1 MAMESLLQDLRRAAR
16 RLWKTPAFT
25 LVAVLVVA
33 VGIGANAA
41 IFSVVNATLLA
52 PSPFPEPD
60 RLVRVWDSSPQR
72 GEEIDPVP
80 PASFHAYREETGVFE
95 TLGAATDGF
104 YNLTGAGE
112 PEALLSYRFSAD
124 AFRALGVKPVLGRT
138 FTAEEDRPGHDGVVV
153 LSQDLWQRRF
163 ASDPAILGRALTLD
177 GRACTVVGVMP
188 SSTSFGPIQLWTPL
202 ALDPATAGD
211 RQRRFLRLF
220 GRLKPGVTLE
230 QASAALARVAAR
242 LEREH
247 PDTNSGWTALAE
259 PIDERLVG
267 DIRPAL
273 KVLTAAVAFVLLIA
287 CANVAN
293 LLLVRAAGRE
303 RESAVR
309 VALGAGR
316 GRLIRE
322 SLAESLLVA
331 VAGGALGVW
340 LAGAGVNLLLAFFP
354 RNLGN
359 VAIPRLQAIPIDA
372 RVLGFSLLLVLASGV
387 LCGLAPALRASSADP
402 ADCLRDGG
410 RTTSGVAR
418 SRLRSLLVASEMAL
432 ALVLTSAAALMVHSF
447 ARLQSGRLGF
457 EPDRVLTMRLTL
469 PRARYD
475 ADGQRRFLDQALR
488 NIREVPGVQAV
499 GATTFLPLSGWH
511 GDREFAV
518 EGRTPPAR
526 GQEPHA
532 DFRVIGG
539 DIFAALGTPLVR
551 GRLFAEGDQPSR
563 PRVAVV
569 NETFARRHFP
579 SEDPL
584 GRRIDFRIR
593 SDGDQPE
600 WREIVGVVG
609 DIRHHGLVREPV
621 PEVYV
626 PFAQEPLFLFGLAIR
641 TAGEPAALAG
651 AVRQAIWQV
660 DKDQP
665 VAYVLPMRQMAAE
678 TTALHRT
685 STLTLLA
692 FTTVALFL
700 AALGLYGV
708 LSYTVSQRSHEIG
721 IRVAMGATR
730 RDILRL
736 VMGQGLRLAGAGLAT
751 GLLASLAL
759 TRLLSSLL
767 FGVSPYDVPT
777 LAIVVVALLATA
789 LLASFLPAFRA
800 TRVSP
805 LDALRYE

>member
-1 MAMESLLQDLRRAAR
+1 MDTVLQDVRHALRRLA
-16 RLWKTPAFT
+16 KTPGFT
-25 LVAVLVVA
+25 LVAVAVVA
-33 VGIGANAA
+33 IGIGANAA

-52 PSPFPEPD
+52 PGPYPEPE

-72 GEEIDPVP
+72 GEAIDPIP
-80 PASFHAYREETGVFE
+80 PAGFHAYRDETGVFE
-95 TLGAATDGF
+95 TLGASTDGF
-104 YNLTGAGE
+104 YNLTGSGE
-112 PEALLSYRFSAD
+112 PEALLSYRYSA
-124 AFRALGVKPVLGRT
+124 ATFKALGVQPLLGRA
-138 FTAEEDRPGHDGVVV
+138 FTEQEDRPGHDGVVV

-163 ASDPAILGRALTLD
+163 GSDPGILGRSLTLD
-177 GRACTVVGVMP
+177 GRAYTVVGVMP
-188 SSTSFGPIQLWTPL
+188 SSTNFGPIQLWTPL
-202 ALDPATAGD
+202 ALDPALAD
-211 RQRRFLRLF
+211 NRERRFLRVV
-220 GRLKPGVTLE
+220 GRLKPGVTIE
-230 QASAALARVAAR
+230 QANAALARVAAR
-242 LEREH
+242 MERDH
-247 PDTNSGWTALAE
+247 PDTHSGWTALAE

-309 VALGAGR
+309 VALGASR
-316 GRLIRE
+316 GRLIRQ

-331 VAGGALGVW
+331 VTGGALGVW
-340 LAGAGVNLLLAFFP
+340 LAGTGVNLLLAFFP

-372 RVLGFSLLLVLASGV
+372 RVLGFSLLLVIVSGV
-387 LCGLAPALRASSADP
+387 LFGLVPALRASAADP
-402 ADCLRDGG
+402 AECLRDGG
-410 RTTSGVAR
+410 RTTSGAAHG
-418 SRLRSLLVASEMAL
+418 RLRGLLVASEMAL

-447 ARLQSGRLGF
+447 ARLQNGRLGF
-457 EPDRVLTMRLTL
+457 EPDQVLTMRAML
-469 PRARYD
+469 PRSRYD
-475 ADGQRRFLDQALR
+475 ADGQRRFMDQALR
-488 NIREVPGVQAV
+488 NIRAVPGVQSV
-499 GATTFLPLSGWH
+499 GSTTFLPLSGWH
-511 GDREFAV
+511 GDRKFAV
-518 EGRTPPAR
+518 EGRTPPVR

-532 DFRVIGG
+532 DWRVIGG
-539 DIFAALGTPLVR
+539 DYLAALGTPLVK
-551 GRLFAEGDQPSR
+551 GRLFTDADDPSR
-563 PRVAVV
+563 PRVALV
-569 NETFARRHFP
+569 NETFVRRHFP
-579 SEDPL
+579 NEDPL
-584 GRRIDFRIR
+584 GRRIDFRIQ
-593 SDGDQPE
+593 SDGDAPE

-621 PEVYV
+621 PEVYI
-626 PFAQEPLFLFGLAIR
+626 PFEQEPLFIVAFAIR
-641 TAGEPAALAG
+641 TAGEPTAMAG

-665 VAYVLPMRQMAAE
+665 VAYVLPLRQMASE

-692 FTTVALFL
+692 FTGVALGL

-708 LSYTVSQRSHEIG
+708 LSYAVSQRSHEIG

-730 RDILRL
+730 RDILGM
-736 VMGQGLRLAGAGLAT
+736 VMGQGLRLAGAGLVV

-777 LAIVVVALLATA
+777 LAIVIVVLTATA
-789 LLASFLPAFRA
+789 LLASFVPAFRA

>member
-1 MAMESLLQDLRRAAR
+1 MDTVLQDVRHALRRLA
-16 RLWKTPAFT
+16 KTPGFT
-25 LVAVLVVA
+25 LVAVAVVA
-33 VGIGANAA
+33 IGIGANAA

-52 PSPFPEPD
+52 PGPYPEPE

-72 GEEIDPVP
+72 GEAIDPIP
-80 PASFHAYREETGVFE
+80 PAGFHAYRDETGVFE
-95 TLGAATDGF
+95 TLGASTDGF
-104 YNLTGAGE
+104 YNLTGSGE
-112 PEALLSYRFSAD
+112 PEALLSYRYSA
-124 AFRALGVKPVLGRT
+124 ATFKALGVQPLLGRA
-138 FTAEEDRPGHDGVVV
+138 FTEQEDRPGHDGVVV

-163 ASDPAILGRALTLD
+163 GSDPGILGRSLTLD
-177 GRACTVVGVMP
+177 GRAYTVVGVMP
-188 SSTSFGPIQLWTPL
+188 SSTNFGPIQLWTPL
-202 ALDPATAGD
+202 ALDPALAD
-211 RQRRFLRLF
+211 NRERRFLRVV
-220 GRLKPGVTLE
+220 GRLKPGVTIE
-230 QASAALARVAAR
+230 QANAALARVAAR
-242 LEREH
+242 MERDH
-247 PDTNSGWTALAE
+247 PDTHSGWTALAE

-309 VALGAGR
+309 VALGASR
-316 GRLIRE
+316 GRLIRQ

-331 VAGGALGVW
+331 VTGGALGVW
-340 LAGAGVNLLLAFFP
+340 LAGTGVNLLLAFFP

-372 RVLGFSLLLVLASGV
+372 RVLGFSLLLVIVSGV
-387 LCGLAPALRASSADP
+387 LFGLVPALRASAADP
-402 ADCLRDGG
+402 AECLRDGG
-410 RTTSGVAR
+410 RTTSGAAHG
-418 SRLRSLLVASEMAL
+418 RLRGLLVASEMAL

-447 ARLQSGRLGF
+447 ARLQNGRLGF
-457 EPDRVLTMRLTL
+457 EPDQVLTMRAML
-469 PRARYD
+469 PRSRYD
-475 ADGQRRFLDQALR
+475 ADGQRRFMDQALR
-488 NIREVPGVQAV
+488 NIRAVPGVQSV
-499 GATTFLPLSGWH
+499 GSTTFLPLSGWH

-518 EGRTPPAR
+518 EGRTPPVR

-532 DFRVIGG
+532 DWRVIGG
-539 DIFAALGTPLVR
+539 DYLAALGTPLVK
-551 GRLFAEGDQPSR
+551 GRLFTDADDPSR
-563 PRVAVV
+563 PRVALV
-569 NETFARRHFP
+569 NETFVRRHFP
-579 SEDPL
+579 NEDPL
-584 GRRIDFRIR
+584 GRRIDFRIQ
-593 SDGDQPE
+593 SDGDAPE

-621 PEVYV
+621 PEVYI
-626 PFAQEPLFLFGLAIR
+626 PFEQEPLFIVAFAIR
-641 TAGEPAALAG
+641 TAGEPTAMAG

-665 VAYVLPMRQMAAE
+665 VAYVLPLRQMASE

-692 FTTVALFL
+692 FTGVALGL

-708 LSYTVSQRSHEIG
+708 LSYAVSQRSHEIG

-730 RDILRL
+730 RDILGM
-736 VMGQGLRLAGAGLAT
+736 VMGQGLRLAGAGLVV

-777 LAIVVVALLATA
+777 LAIVIVVLTATA
-789 LLASFLPAFRA
+789 LLASFVPAFRA

>member
-1 MAMESLLQDLRRAAR
+1 METLLQDLRHAAR
-16 RLWKTPAFT
+16 RLRKTPGFT
-25 LVAVLVVA
+25 LVAIAVVA
-33 VGIGANAA
+33 IGIGANAA

-52 PSPFPEPD
+52 PGPFPEPD

-72 GEEIDPVP
+72 GEEIDPIP
-80 PASFHAYREETGVFE
+80 PASFHAYRDETGVFE
-95 TLGAATDGF
+95 TLGASTDAF

-112 PEALLSYRFSAD
+112 PEALLSYRYSAD
-124 AFRALGVKPVLGRT
+124 AFKALGVTPLLGRT
-138 FTAEEDRPGHDGVVV
+138 FTADEDRPGHDGVVV
-153 LSQDLWQRRF
+153 LSQELWQRRF
-163 ASDPAILGRALTLD
+163 AGDPNILGRSLTLD
-177 GRACTVVGVMP
+177 GRAYTVVGVMP
-188 SSTSFGPIQLWTPL
+188 AAINFGTLQLWTPL
-202 ALDPATAGD
+202 ALDPALHD
-211 RQRRFLRLF
+211 NRERRFLRVM

-230 QASAALARVAAR
+230 QANAALEQVAAR
-242 LEREH
+242 MEREH

-273 KVLTAAVAFVLLIA
+273 KVLAAAVAFVLLIA

-303 RESAVR
+303 REAAVR
-309 VALGAGR
+309 VALGASR
-316 GRLIRE
+316 GRLVRQ

-331 VAGGALGVW
+331 VTGGTLGVW

-359 VAIPRLQAIPIDA
+359 VAIPRLREIPIDTT
-372 RVLGFSLLLVLASGV
+372 VLGFSLLLVIASGV
-387 LCGLAPALRASSADP
+387 LFGLAPALRASMADP
-402 ADCLRDGG
+402 ADCLREGG
-410 RTTSGVAR
+410 RTTSGIAR
-418 SRLRSLLVASEMAL
+418 GRLRSLLVASEMAL

-447 ARLQSGRLGF
+447 ARLQQGRLGF
-457 EPDRVLTMRLTL
+457 EPDRVLTMRMTL

-475 ADGQRRFLDQALR
+475 DDGQRRFLDQALR

-511 GDREFAV
+511 GDREYRV
-518 EGRTPPAR
+518 EGRTPPVR
-526 GQEPHA
+526 GQEPVA
-532 DFRVIGG
+532 DFRIVGG
-539 DIFAALGTPLVR
+539 DLFAALGTPLVR
-551 GRLFAEGDQPSR
+551 GRQFTDADKPTS
-563 PRVAVV
+563 PRVALV
-569 NETFARRHFP
+569 NETFARRAFP
-579 SEDPL
+579 NEDPV
-584 GRRIDFRIR
+584 GRRIDFRVR
-593 SDGDQPE
+593 SGGDTPE

-609 DIRHHGLVREPV
+609 DVRHHGLVREPV

-626 PFAQEPLFLFGLAIR
+626 PFAQEPLFIVGLAIR
-641 TAGEPAALAG
+641 TAGEPSAMVG

-692 FTTVALFL
+692 FTVIALAL

-708 LSYTVSQRSHEIG
+708 LSYAVSQRSHEIG
-721 IRVAMGATR
+721 IRVAMGASR
-730 RDILRL
+730 SDILRM
-736 VMGQGLRLAGAGLAT
+736 VMGQGLRLAGAGLVV
-751 GLLASLAL
+751 GLVASLAL

-777 LAIVVVALLATA
+777 LATVVVVLVATA
-789 LLASFLPAFRA
+789 LLASFVPAFRA

>member
-1 MAMESLLQDLRRAAR
+1 MDTVLQDVRHALRRLA
-16 RLWKTPAFT
+16 KTPGFT
-25 LVAVLVVA
+25 LVAVAVVA
-33 VGIGANAA
+33 IGIGANAA

-52 PSPFPEPD
+52 PGPYPEPE

-72 GEEIDPVP
+72 GEAIDPIP
-80 PASFHAYREETGVFE
+80 PAGFHAYRDETGVFE
-95 TLGAATDGF
+95 TLGASTDGF
-104 YNLTGAGE
+104 YNLTGSGE
-112 PEALLSYRFSAD
+112 PEALLSYRYSA
-124 AFRALGVKPVLGRT
+124 ATFKALGVQPLLGRA
-138 FTAEEDRPGHDGVVV
+138 FTEQEDRPGHDGVVV

-163 ASDPAILGRALTLD
+163 GSDPGILGRSLTLD
-177 GRACTVVGVMP
+177 GRAYTVVGVMP
-188 SSTSFGPIQLWTPL
+188 SSTNFGPIQLWTPL
-202 ALDPATAGD
+202 ALDPALAD
-211 RQRRFLRLF
+211 NRERRFLRVV
-220 GRLKPGVTLE
+220 GRLKPGVTIE
-230 QASAALARVAAR
+230 RANAALARVAAR
-242 LEREH
+242 MERDH
-247 PDTNSGWTALAE
+247 PDTHSGWTALAE

-309 VALGAGR
+309 VALGASR
-316 GRLIRE
+316 GRLIRQ

-331 VAGGALGVW
+331 VTGGALGVW
-340 LAGAGVNLLLAFFP
+340 LAGTGVNLLLAFFP

-372 RVLGFSLLLVLASGV
+372 RVLGFSLLLVIVSGV
-387 LCGLAPALRASSADP
+387 LFGLVPALRASAADP
-402 ADCLRDGG
+402 AECLRDGG
-410 RTTSGVAR
+410 RTTSGAAHG
-418 SRLRSLLVASEMAL
+418 RLRGLLVASEMAL

-447 ARLQSGRLGF
+447 ARLQNGRLGF
-457 EPDRVLTMRLTL
+457 EPDQVLTMRAML
-469 PRARYD
+469 PRSRYD
-475 ADGQRRFLDQALR
+475 ADGQRRFMDQALR
-488 NIREVPGVQAV
+488 NIRAVPGVQSV
-499 GATTFLPLSGWH
+499 GSTTFLPLSGWH

-518 EGRTPPAR
+518 EGRTPPVR

-532 DFRVIGG
+532 DWRVIGG
-539 DIFAALGTPLVR
+539 DYLAALGTPLVK
-551 GRLFAEGDQPSR
+551 GRLFTDADDPSR
-563 PRVAVV
+563 PRVALV
-569 NETFARRHFP
+569 NETFVRRHFP
-579 SEDPL
+579 NEDPL
-584 GRRIDFRIR
+584 GRRIDFRIQ
-593 SDGDQPE
+593 SDGDAPE

-621 PEVYV
+621 PEVYI
-626 PFAQEPLFLFGLAIR
+626 PFEQEPLFIVAFAIR
-641 TAGEPAALAG
+641 TAGEPTAMAG

-665 VAYVLPMRQMAAE
+665 VAYVLPLRQMASE

-692 FTTVALFL
+692 FTGVALGL

-708 LSYTVSQRSHEIG
+708 LSYAVSQRSHEIG

-730 RDILRL
+730 RDILGM
-736 VMGQGLRLAGAGLAT
+736 VMGQGLRLAGAGLVV

-777 LAIVVVALLATA
+777 LAIVIVVLTATA
-789 LLASFLPAFRA
+789 LLASFVPAFRA

>member
-1 MAMESLLQDLRRAAR
+1 MDTLLQDVRHALRRLA
-16 RLWKTPAFT
+16 KTPGFT
-25 LVAVLVVA
+25 LVAVAVVA
-33 VGIGANAA
+33 IGIGANAA

-52 PSPFPEPD
+52 PGPYPEPE

-72 GEEIDPVP
+72 GEAIDPIP
-80 PASFHAYREETGVFE
+80 PAGFHAYRDETGVFE
-95 TLGAATDGF
+95 TLGASTDGF
-104 YNLTGAGE
+104 FNLTGAGE
-112 PEALLSYRFSAD
+112 PEALLSYRYSA
-124 AFRALGVKPVLGRT
+124 ATFKALGVQPLLGRT
-138 FTAEEDRPGHDGVVV
+138 FTEEEDRPGHDGVVV
-153 LSQDLWQRRF
+153 LSQDIWQRRF
-163 ASDPAILGRALTLD
+163 GSDPGILGRSLTLD
-177 GRACTVVGVMP
+177 GRAYAVVGVMP
-188 SSTSFGPIQLWTPL
+188 GSVNFGPIQLWTPL
-202 ALDPATAGD
+202 ALDPALAD
-211 RQRRFLRLF
+211 NRERRFLRVV
-220 GRLKPGVTLE
+220 GRLKPGITIE
-230 QASAALARVAAR
+230 QANAALARVAAR
-242 LEREH
+242 MERDH
-247 PDTNSGWTALAE
+247 PDTHSGWTALAE

-309 VALGAGR
+309 VALGASR
-316 GRLIRE
+316 GRLIRQ

-331 VAGGALGVW
+331 VTGGALGVW
-340 LAGAGVNLLLAFFP
+340 LAGTGVNLLLAFFP

-359 VAIPRLQAIPIDA
+359 VAIPRLQTIPIDA
-372 RVLGFSLLLVLASGV
+372 RVLGFSLLLVIVSGV
-387 LCGLAPALRASSADP
+387 LFGLVPALRASAADP
-402 ADCLRDGG
+402 AECLRDGG
-410 RTTSGVAR
+410 RTTSGAAHG
-418 SRLRSLLVASEMAL
+418 RLRGLLVASEMAL

-447 ARLQSGRLGF
+447 ARLQNGRLGF
-457 EPDRVLTMRLTL
+457 EPDQVLTMRVML

-475 ADGQRRFLDQALR
+475 ADGQRRFMDQALR
-488 NIREVPGVQAV
+488 NIRAVAGVQSA
-499 GATTFLPLSGWH
+499 GSTTFLPLSGWH

-518 EGRTPPAR
+518 EGRTPPVR

-532 DFRVIGG
+532 DWRVIGG
-539 DIFAALGTPLVR
+539 DYFAALGTPLVK
-551 GRLFAEGDQPSR
+551 GRLFTGGDDPSR
-563 PRVAVV
+563 PRVALV
-569 NETFARRHFP
+569 NETFVRRHFP
-579 SEDPL
+579 NEDPL
-584 GRRIDFRIR
+584 GRRIDFRIQ
-593 SDGDQPE
+593 SDSDAPE

-621 PEVYV
+621 PEVYI
-626 PFAQEPLFLFGLAIR
+626 PFEQEPLFIVAFAIR
-641 TAGEPAALAG
+641 TAGEPTAMAG

-665 VAYVLPMRQMAAE
+665 VAYVLPLRQMASE

-692 FTTVALFL
+692 FTAVALGL

-708 LSYTVSQRSHEIG
+708 LSYAVSQRSHEIG

-730 RDILRL
+730 RDILGM
-736 VMGQGLRLAGAGLAT
+736 VMGQGLRLAGAGLVV

-777 LAIVVVALLATA
+777 LAIVIVVLTATA
-789 LLASFLPAFRA
+789 LLASFVPAIRA

>member
-1 MAMESLLQDLRRAAR
+1 MDTLLQDVRHAVR
-16 RLWKTPAFT
+16 RLAKTPGFT
-25 LVAVLVVA
+25 LVAVAVVA
-33 VGIGANAA
+33 IGIGANAA

-52 PSPFPEPD
+52 PGPFPEPE

-72 GEEIDPVP
+72 GEAIDPIP
-80 PASFHAYREETGVFE
+80 PAGFFAYRDETGVFE
-95 TLGAATDGF
+95 TLGASTDGF

-112 PEALLSYRFSAD
+112 PEALLSYRYSAD
-124 AFRALGVKPVLGRT
+124 FFKALGVKPILGRT
-138 FTAEEDRPGHDGVVV
+138 FTPEEDRPGHDGVVV

-163 ASDPAILGRALTLD
+163 ASDPGILGRSLTLD
-177 GRACTVVGVMP
+177 GRAYTVVGVMP
-188 SSTSFGPIQLWTPL
+188 GSVNFGPIQLWTPL
-202 ALDPATAGD
+202 ALDPALAD
-211 RQRRFLRLF
+211 SRDRRFLRVA

-230 QASAALARVAAR
+230 QANAALVRVAAR
-242 LEREH
+242 MEREH
-247 PDTNSGWTALAE
+247 PDTHSGWTALAE

-309 VALGAGR
+309 VALGASR
-316 GRLIRE
+316 GRLVRQ
-322 SLAESLLVA
+322 SLVESLLVA
-331 VAGGALGVW
+331 LTGGALGVW

-354 RNLGN
+354 KNLGN
-359 VAIPRLQAIPIDA
+359 VGIPKLHEIPIDA
-372 RVLGFSLLLVLASGV
+372 RVLGFSLLLMILSGV
-387 LCGLAPALRASSADP
+387 LFGLAPALRASAADP
-402 ADCLRDGG
+402 AECLRDGG
-410 RTTSGVAR
+410 RTTSGAAHG
-418 SRLRSLLVASEMAL
+418 RLRGLLVASEMAL
-432 ALVLTSAAALMVHSF
+432 ALVLTSGAALMVHSF
-447 ARLQSGRLGF
+447 ARIQKGHLGF
-457 EPDRVLTMRLTL
+457 EPDQVLTMRVML

-488 NIREVPGVQAV
+488 NIRAVPGVQSA

-518 EGRTPPAR
+518 EGRTPPVR

-532 DFRVIGG
+532 DWRIIGG
-539 DIFAALGTPLVR
+539 DFFAALGTPLVK
-551 GRLFAEGDQPSR
+551 GRVFADSDDPAR
-563 PRVAVV
+563 PRVAIV

-579 SEDPL
+579 NEDPL
-584 GRRIDFRIR
+584 GRRIDFRIQ
-593 SDGDQPE
+593 SDGDAPE
-600 WREIVGVVG
+600 WRQIVGVVG
-609 DIRHHGLVREPV
+609 DIRHHGLVRDPV

-626 PFAQEPLFLFGLAIR
+626 PFAQEPLFIIGLAIR
-641 TAGEPAALAG
+641 AAGEPTALVG
-651 AVRQAIWQV
+651 PVRQAIWQV

-665 VAYVLPMRQMAAE
+665 VSYVLPLRQMASE

-685 STLTLLA
+685 STLTLLG
-692 FTTVALFL
+692 FTAIALGL

-708 LSYTVSQRSHEIG
+708 LSYAVSQRSHEIG
-721 IRVAMGATR
+721 IRVAMGASR
-730 RDILRL
+730 GDVLRM
-736 VMGQGLRLAGAGLAT
+736 VMGQGLRLAGAGLLV

-777 LAIVVVALLATA
+777 LSIVVLVLLATA
-789 LLASFLPAFRA
+789 LLASFVPAFRA
-800 TRVSP
+800 TRVNP